1 MDLEFTAEDLTFR
14 DEVRDF
20 IKTNYPADTAAE
32 VRQSRNG
39 HVSKEKMVDWQ
50 KKLFQRGWIAPNWP
64 KEYGGAGFT
73 QPQKYI
79 FEMEMA
85 AAHGPYISPF
95 GLKMVAP
102 VIMRFG
108 TDAQK
113 KRFLPKILS
122 SEEVWCQGYSEPGS
136 GSDLASLKTRAIK
149 QGDHYVVNGSK
160 IWTTL
165 AQYADWIFC
174 LVRTST
180 EGKPQDGISF
190 LLIDMK
196 SPGIRIEPI
205 ITADGTRV
213 ANRHEVNQV
222 FFTDVKVPVENLV
235 GEENKGWT
243 CAKYLLE
250 FERGGAAYGPRLQ
263 SAYEG
268 LRSLASGQHADS
280 GETLMDDADFRD
292 RMAMLGIEIEAVVAN
307 ELRFFTT
314 LKTGDAPGPM
324 SSVVKLRGT
333 EVIQKI
339 GEMAVE
345 ALGYY
350 ADPFTDLRPVNSNV
364 EPIGPLGADAVAPRY
379 FNGRKVTIYGGS
391 SEVQRNIMAKVVLGL

>member
-1 MDLEFTAEDLTFR
+1 MELEFTADDLKFR
-14 DEVRDF
+14 DQVRDF
-20 IKTNYPADTAAE
+20 ITKNYPADTAAE

-39 HVSKEKMVDWQ
+39 HVSKEKGVAWQ
-50 KKLFQRGWIAPNWP
+50 KKLYEQGWIAPNWP
-64 KEYGGAGFT
+64 KEYGGAGFSQT
-73 QPQKYI
+73 QKYI

-85 AAHGPYISPF
+85 RANGPYVSPF

-122 SEEVWCQGYSEPGS
+122 SEETWCQGYSEPGS
-136 GSDLASLKTRAIK
+136 GSDLASLRTRADK
-149 QGDHYVVNGSK
+149 QGDHYIVNGQK
-160 IWTTL
+160 TWTTL

-174 LVRTST
+174 LVRTSSA
-180 EGKPQDGISF
+180 GKPQDGISF

-196 SPGIRIEPI
+196 SPGIRVEPI
-205 ITADGTRV
+205 ITADNTR
-213 ANRHEVNQV
+213 AKDRHEVNQV
-222 FFTDVKVPVENLV
+222 FFTDVKVPLENLV
-235 GEENKGWT
+235 GEEGKGWT

-250 FERGGAAYGPRLQ
+250 FERGGQAYGPRLQ
-263 SAYEG
+263 SAYAG
-268 LRSLASGQHADS
+268 LNRIAATQNSDS
-280 GETLMDDADFRD
+280 GTSLMQDDDFRD
-292 RMAMLGIEIEAVVAN
+292 RMAMLSIEIEAVVAN

-314 LKTGDAPGPM
+314 LKTGEAPGPM

-339 GEMAVE
+339 AEMAVE
-345 ALGYY
+345 AVNYY
-350 ADPFTDLRPVNSNV
+350 ADPFTELQPVNSNI
-364 EPIGPLGADAVAPRY
+364 EPIGPVGADAIAPRY

>member
-1 MDLEFTAEDLTFR
+1 
-14 DEVRDF
+14 VRDF
-20 IKTNYPADTAAE
+20 IKHNYPPDTAAE

-39 HVSKEKMVDWQ
+39 HISKEKQVAWQ
-50 KKLFQRGWIAPNWP
+50 RKLFERGWIAPNWP

-73 QPQKYI
+73 QAQKYI

-108 TDAQK
+108 TEAQK

-122 SEEVWCQGYSEPGS
+122 SEETWCQGYSEPGS
-136 GSDLASLKTRAIK
+136 GSDLASLKTRAIRD
-149 QGDHYVVNGSK
+149 GDHYIVNGSK

-196 SPGIRIEPI
+196 SPGIRVEPI
-205 ITADGTRV
+205 ITADNTRV

-222 FFTDVKVPVENLV
+222 FFDNVKVPAENLV

-250 FERGGAAYGPRLQ
+250 FERGGQAYGPRLQ
-263 SAYEG
+263 AAYEG
-268 LRSLASGQHADS
+268 LRGLASGVNADT
-280 GETLMDDADFRD
+280 GEALLEDPDFRD
-292 RMAMLGIEIEAVVAN
+292 RMAMLAIEIESVVMN
-307 ELRFFTT
+307 ELRLFTT
-314 LKTGDAPGPM
+314 LKTGEAPGPM

-350 ADPFTDLRPVNSNV
+350 ADPFTELRPVNSNV
-364 EPIGPLGADAVAPRY
+364 EPIGPQGADAVAPRY

>member
-1 MDLEFTAEDLTFR
+1 MDLEFTAEDLKFR

-20 IKTNYPADTAAE
+20 IKHNYPADTAAE

-39 HVSKEKMVDWQ
+39 HIGKEKQVAWQ
-50 KKLFQRGWIAPNWP
+50 RKLFERGWIAPNWP

-73 QPQKYI
+73 QAQKYI

-108 TDAQK
+108 TEAQK

-122 SEEVWCQGYSEPGS
+122 SEETWCQGYSEPGS
-136 GSDLASLKTRAIK
+136 GSDLASLKTRAIRE
-149 QGDHYVVNGSK
+149 GDHYVVNGSK

-196 SPGIRIEPI
+196 SPGIRVEPI
-205 ITADGTRV
+205 ITADNTRV

-222 FFTDVKVPVENLV
+222 FFDNVKVPVENLV

-250 FERGGAAYGPRLQ
+250 FERGGQAYGPRLQ
-263 SAYEG
+263 AAYEG
-268 LRSLASGQHADS
+268 LRGLASGVNADT
-280 GETLMDDADFRD
+280 GEALLEDPDFRD
-292 RMAMLGIEIEAVVAN
+292 RMAMLAIEIESVVMN
-307 ELRFFTT
+307 ELRLFTT
-314 LKTGDAPGPM
+314 LKTGEAPGPM

-350 ADPFTDLRPVNSNV
+350 ADPFTELRPVNSNV
-364 EPIGPLGADAVAPRY
+364 EPIGPQGADAVAPRY

>member
-1 MDLEFTAEDLTFR
+1 MDLEFTAEDLKFR

-20 IKTNYPADTAAE
+20 IKQNYPADTAAE

-39 HVSKEKMVDWQ
+39 HISKDKMVAWQ
-50 KKLFQRGWIAPNWP
+50 KKLYERGWIAPNWP

-73 QPQKYI
+73 KPQKYI
-79 FEMEMA
+79 FEREMA
-85 AAHGPYISPF
+85 RANGPYISPF

-113 KRFLPKILS
+113 KRFLPRILS
-122 SEEVWCQGYSEPGS
+122 SEDVWCQGYSEPGS
-136 GSDLASLKTRAIK
+136 GSDLASLKTRAVK
-149 QGDHYVVNGSK
+149 QGAHYIVNGSK

-196 SPGIRIEPI
+196 SPGIRVEPI
-205 ITADGTRV
+205 ITADNTRV

-250 FERGGAAYGPRLQ
+250 FERGGQAYGPRLQ

-268 LRSLASGQHADS
+268 LRSLASGQHASS
-280 GETLMDDADFRD
+280 GEALMDDPDFRD

-314 LKTGDAPGPM
+314 LKTGEAPGPM

-350 ADPFTDLRPVNSNV
+350 ADPFTELRPVNSNV
-364 EPIGPLGADAVAPRY
+364 EPIGPEGADAVAPRY

>member
-1 MDLEFTAEDLTFR
+1 MDLQFTAEVMKFR
-14 DEVRDF
+14 DQVRDF
-20 IKTNYPADTAAE
+20 LKNNYPADTAAE

-39 HVSKEKMVDWQ
+39 HISKDKMVAWQ
-50 KKLFQRGWIAPNWP
+50 KKLYAQGWIAPNWP

-73 QPQKYI
+73 QTQKYI

-85 AAHGPYISPF
+85 AANGPYISPF

-108 TDAQK
+108 TEAQK

-122 SEEVWCQGYSEPGS
+122 SEETWCQGYSEPGS
-136 GSDLASLKTRAIK
+136 GSDLASLKTRAIR

-205 ITADGTRV
+205 ITADNTRGG
-213 ANRHEVNQV
+213 RHEVNQV
-222 FFTDVKVPVENLV
+222 FFNDVKVPIENLV

-250 FERGGAAYGPRLQ
+250 FERGGQAYGPRLQ

-268 LRSLASGQHADS
+268 LSRIAATQNSDTGTSLL
-280 GETLMDDADFRD
+280 EDDDFRD
-292 RMAMLGIEIEAVVAN
+292 RMAMLAIEIEAVVAN

-314 LKTGDAPGPM
+314 LKTGEAPGPM

-339 GEMAVE
+339 AEMAVE
-345 ALGYY
+345 AVNYY
-350 ADPFTDLRPVNSNV
+350 ANPFTELQPVNSNI
-364 EPIGPLGADAVAPRY
+364 EPIGPVGADAIAPRY